1 MTEIRRDLTP
11 PLTLGQTDHNKLYA
25 LGEAGLDRNPD
36 LAEIL
41 LTELDRAKVVNDA
54 KLPDGVVRMGSRVT
68 FETNSGQEQ
77 TVTLAYPVDANIEE
91 GRISV
96 MTPIGV
102 ALIGLKA
109 GQSITWHDR
118 ADKRHKLTVLKVES
132 PALAD

>member
-11 PLTLGQTDHNKLYA
+11 PLTLVESDHRMLLA

-41 LTELDRAKVVNDA
+41 LTELDRAKVVADG
-54 KLPDGVVRMGSRVT
+54 KLPEGVVRMGSRVT
-68 FETNSGQEQ
+68 YETEAGQTQ
-77 TVTLAYPVDANIEE
+77 TVTLVYPVDADIEK
-91 GRISV
+91 GRASV

-109 GQSITWHDR
+109 GQAITWRDR
-118 ADKRHKLTVLKVES
+118 ADKRHKLTVTKVEA
-132 PALAD
+132 PVVA

>member
-11 PLTLGQTDHNKLYA
+11 ALTLGKSDHAKLYA
-25 LGEAGLDRNPD
+25 LGEAGLDRNPE

-41 LTELDRAKVVNDA
+41 LTELDRAKVVADG
-54 KLPDGVVRMGSRVT
+54 KLPEGVVRMGSRVRYQ
-68 FETNSGQEQ
+68 TNDGAEQ
-77 TVTLAYPVDANIEE
+77 TVTLVYPVDADIQE

-109 GQSITWHDR
+109 GQSITWRDR
-118 ADKRHKLTVLKVES
+118 ADKRHKLTILSVEM
-132 PALAD
+132 PVVA

>member
-11 PLTLGQTDHNKLYA
+11 PLTLGQTDHAKLYA

-77 TVTLAYPVDANIEE
+77 TVTLSYPVDANIEE

-118 ADKRHKLTVLKVES
+118 ADKRHKLTVLKVETS
-132 PALAD
+132 VAA